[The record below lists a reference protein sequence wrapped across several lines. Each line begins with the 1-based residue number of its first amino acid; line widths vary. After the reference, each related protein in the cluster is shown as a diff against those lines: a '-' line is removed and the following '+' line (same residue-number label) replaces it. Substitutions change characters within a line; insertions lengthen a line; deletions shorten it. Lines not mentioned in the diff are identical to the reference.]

1 MYGNSL
7 LAIQHLLIKELP
19 PKGHLL
25 ILGGGNGQIL
35 PCIYNQ
41 SPSLKITFLEAS
53 SKMIA
58 LAQEQTHP
66 GQDITFIHSDRIDSM
81 KLECDYVYASFFLDL
96 FSPTHIKNIIRKTE
110 NHQRH
115 PLTWFIAD
123 FHLGPTVKYRL
134 LRALQVKLSILFFT
148 ITTNHHQNF
157 LPDVFEFF
165 IENSHKSL
173 VIINLKYGFLRAQVF
188 KS

>member
-19 PKGHLL
+19 LKGRLL

-35 PCIYNQ
+35 PSIYNQ
-41 SPSLKITFLEAS
+41 SPNLKITFLEAS

-58 LAQEQTHP
+58 LAKKQTP
-66 GQDITFIHSDRIDSM
+66 TRQDIIFIHSDSVESM
-81 KLECDYVYASFFLDL
+81 KIDCDYVYASFFLDL
-96 FSPTHIKNIIRKTE
+96 FSPSYMKDIVQTIE
-110 NHQRH
+110 NYQKY

-123 FHLGPTVKYRL
+123 FHLGPTLKYRL

-157 LPDVFEFF
+157 LPDVFRFF
-165 IENSHKSL
+165 IKNRYKSL
-173 VIINLKYGFLRAQVF
+173 VTIHLKYGFLRAQIF
-188 KS
+188 KP